1 MIKRFLQKMMP
12 TLGAQ
17 RYSWRHD
24 GLIHCMEA
32 RRGKGKSYC
41 LTSLTKWA
49 VAKRIPILTNADS
62 IDYYRLAIQLCMK
75 GVYNSLPECLDWM
88 VRNISFARH
97 WDDILLSHDCILI
110 LDEATRL
117 FDGRSGFSE
126 HRTPPVLFDWFHQS
140 RKVRV
145 TVWLATH
152 NIMWLDNRV
161 TSVLDLFWMVKK
173 ITTKKKKAPDGTNL
187 PVSFH
192 LYGNDAGGAGKL
204 KDIARHRADF
214 IMSIPFQI
222 LTAQIYDSW
231 EIIKKIQGTPAFPTM
246 TELQARL
253 VELGIINPADAH
265 TKLTQHLKRVTFHDS
280 LTDEKTNV
288 KSTFNDA
295 MLLTN

>member
-1 MIKRFLQKMMP
+1 MKRFLQKIMP
-12 TLGAQ
+12 VLGATK
-17 RYSWRHD
+17 YVWKHD

-41 LTSLTKWA
+41 LTDLTKWA
-49 VAKRIPILTNADS
+49 VENRIPITTNADS

-75 GVYNSLPECLDWM
+75 GSFSSLPEALDWM
-88 VRNISFARH
+88 CRNINFAHH
-97 WDDILLSHDCILI
+97 WDDILLAHDCILI
-110 LDEATRL
+110 LDEATRI

-126 HRTPPVLFDWFHQS
+126 HRTPPVIFDWFHQS

-145 TVWLATH
+145 TTWLATH
-152 NIMWLDNRV
+152 NVSWLDNRV
-161 TSVLDLFWMVKK
+161 TSVLDLFWMVRK
-173 ITTKKKKAPDGTNL
+173 ISHRKEKAPDGTAL

-204 KDIARHRADF
+204 KDIPRHRADF
-214 IMSIPFQI
+214 LITVPFKV

-231 EIIKKIQGTPAFPTM
+231 EVIKKISGTPTFATM

-253 VELGIINPADAH
+253 VELGVINPADAH
-265 TKLTQHLKRVTFHDS
+265 TKLTQHLKRVTFHDG
-280 LTDEKTNV
+280 LVEEENT
-288 KSTFNDA
+288 KSSFHDA